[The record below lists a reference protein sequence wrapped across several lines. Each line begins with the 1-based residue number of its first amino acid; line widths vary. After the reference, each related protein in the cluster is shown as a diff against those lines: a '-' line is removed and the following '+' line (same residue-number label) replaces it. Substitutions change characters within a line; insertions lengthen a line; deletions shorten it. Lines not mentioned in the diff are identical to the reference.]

1 MELILCVLIG
11 LSSSVVSAVTGLA
24 GGVILFSLMGLKL
37 PFEAVIPLHAL
48 LQVFAN
54 FSRVLV
60 FKDYV
65 HKRKFLFFTIGVIP
79 GALLGAYLSA
89 YIPKIILQYAIG
101 SIIIYIALKNIFQRT
116 NKVMGDSA
124 SMDPLFTV
132 LGVISSLF
140 GMIVGVVGPFIAP
153 FFLQSGLE
161 GKYFVGTKSA
171 CQFTTQLIKSIIF
184 FSVMDFNYLE
194 YPKLIASLTVGII
207 AGTLLGKHLI
217 DLFNKQFLF
226 YFINLILIIL
236 GIKSLLA

>member
-1 MELILCVLIG
+1 MELILCLLIG
-11 LSSSVVSAVTGLA
+11 FSSSVVSAVTGLA
-24 GGVILFSLMGLKL
+24 GGVILFSLLGLRL

-54 FSRVLV
+54 FSRVAV
-60 FKDYV
+60 FKEHV
-65 HKRKFLFFTIGVIP
+65 HKRKFLFFTIGVVP

-89 YIPKIILQYAIG
+89 YIPKIILQYMIG
-101 SIIIYIALKNIFQRT
+101 CIIIYIALKNIFQRT

-124 SMDPLFTV
+124 SMDPLFTI
-132 LGVISSLF
+132 LGIISSLF

-161 GKYFVGTKSA
+161 GKAFVGTKSA
-171 CQFTTQLIKSIIF
+171 CQFTTQLTKSIIF

-194 YPKLIASLTVGII
+194 YPQMIISLTIGIV

-217 DLFNKQFLF
+217 DFFNKQLLF
-226 YFINLILIIL
+226 YFINLILIVLGLKNIL
-236 GIKSLLA
+236 A